1 MSRTTTEMQLVD
13 INKLIPYVNNART
26 HNAQQINKLRSSL
39 REFGFIN
46 PVIIDCDFNVIA
58 GHGRIMAAKEEGISK
73 VPCVFVD
80 YLTEAQKKAYILADN
95 RMAMDA
101 GWDEELLKVEIEAL
115 QAEDFDLS
123 LTGFDEKELAGFF
136 DTSDNAK
143 EDDFDVDTELGKPP
157 VTKTGDLWLLG
168 NHRLLCGDS
177 TKEESYALLMN
188 GKKANLV
195 VTDPPYNVNYQGTAG
210 KIKNDNLENEKF
222 YQFLFDA
229 FTCMEKAMAD
239 DASIYVFHADT
250 EGLNFRK
257 AFADAGFYLSGTCIW
272 KKQSLVLGRSPYQW
286 QHEPCLFGWK
296 KNGKH
301 QWYSDRKQTT
311 IWEFDKPKKNGD
323 HPTMKPVPLL
333 AYPIK
338 NSSMSNCIVLDP
350 FGGSGSTL
358 IACEQMGRI
367 CHTIELDEK
376 YCDVIVKRYIEQ
388 VGTAENVSV
397 VRDGKTIRFDDL
409 EVPADGE

>member
-1 MSRTTTEMQLVD
+1 MGKTTTEMKL
-13 INKLIPYVNNART
+13 ISTAELIPYVNNART
-26 HNAQQINKLRSSL
+26 HSSEQINKLRSSL

-46 PVIIDCDFNVIA
+46 PVIIDREYNVIA
-58 GHGRIMAAKEEGISK
+58 GHGRIMAAKAEDIEE

-101 GWDEELLKVEIEAL
+101 GWDEELLRVEIEAL
-115 QAEDFDLS
+115 QAEAFDVG
-123 LTGFDEKELAGFF
+123 LTGFDDKEIADLFASE
-136 DTSDNAK
+136 DDVK
-143 EDDFDVDTELGKPP
+143 EDDFDVEAELEKPT
-157 VTKTGDLWLLG
+157 VTKSGDVWILG
-168 NHRLLCGDS
+168 NHRLICGDS
-177 TKEESYALLMN
+177 TKAETYEILME

-195 VTDPPYNVNYQGTAG
+195 VTDPPYNVNYEGSAG
-210 KIKNDNLENEKF
+210 KIKNDNMENDKF
-222 YQFLFDA
+222 YQFLLDA
-229 FTCMEKAMAD
+229 YTCMNQAMAD

-296 KNGKH
+296 KKGKH
-301 QWYSDRKQTT
+301 QWYSGRKETT

-323 HPTMKPVPLL
+323 HPTMKPIPLI

-338 NSSMSNCIVLDP
+338 NSSMTNCIVLDP

-358 IACEQMGRI
+358 IACEQTGRI
-367 CHTIELDEK
+367 CRTIEVDEK

-388 VGTAENVSV
+388 VGTAGNVFV
-397 VRDGKTIRFDDL
+397 IRDGSKIPYEKL
-409 EVPADGE
+409 EACDEEK